1 MIDIMPLTSFTLQPL
16 PSLVDEYTE
25 EVSTHTLPVEVTARV
40 HKLASL
46 TPQDISDLAW
56 DLVLFNDMDRRKILS
71 SYSLAEQ
78 DVADLQQLP
87 LFMAETTNA
96 RAALKADPHL
106 GVRRMAK
113 AFLVQRVATLNEL
126 ATSNM
131 IEPAAR
137 LRAIQQLSEIAGL
150 HKNQEEKG
158 KGGVAVQINFGSG
171 LPGAPQYEANVIQQ
185 D

>member
-1 MIDIMPLTSFTLQPL
+1 MTDIMPATSFTLQPL
-16 PSLVDEYTE
+16 PALVLDEPDD
-25 EVSTHTLPVEVTARV
+25 VSTCSLPTEVTARV
-40 HKLASL
+40 QKLANL

-56 DLVLFNDMDRRKILS
+56 DLVLFNDMDRKKILG
-71 SYSLAEQ
+71 SYALNEQ

-87 LFMAETTNA
+87 LFMAETANA

-126 ATSNM
+126 ASSNM